1 MPTSA
6 IASLSG
12 PARCASGADPLPVRG
27 AVSVKK
33 ILITGATSGI
43 GEALARECVRRGHV
57 VMLTGRRA
65 ERLLALKEE
74 FGDRAFTAT
83 LDVTRPDEAWTAAET
98 LIRQAGG
105 MDILVVNAGVSN
117 FQGSAEPSTEQW
129 VIDVNVSGFAAFCN
143 RGFRYFEE
151 QGHGQIIGISS
162 VAGMFGYGLSAAY
175 CASKAFVSTYMQGYR
190 QKARRSKAD
199 ITVTDVRPGYVESEM
214 TAGKKGMFW
223 VVPAD
228 YAARRLLQAIEARK
242 SRAYIPRR
250 WALIGWM
257 LSLTPGWMLDRL

>member
-1 MPTSA
+1 MSGIA
-6 IASLSG
+6 ISSG
-12 PARCASGADPLPVRG
+12 QARCMPKAEFQRVQG
-27 AVSVKK
+27 AVAGKK

-43 GEALARECVRRGHV
+43 GEAFARECVRQGHLV
-57 VMLTGRRA
+57 LLTGRRTD
-65 ERLLALKEE
+65 RLLALKEE
-74 FGDRAFTAT
+74 FGERALIAT
-83 LDVTRPDEAWTAAET
+83 LDVTKAEDAWAVAET

-143 RGFRYFEE
+143 RGFRFFEE
-151 QGHGQIIGISS
+151 QGHGQIVGISS

-228 YAARRLLQAIEARK
+228 YAAVRLLQAIEARK
-242 SRAYIPRR
+242 ARAYIPRR

-257 LSLTPGWMLDRL
+257 LSITPGWMLDRL